1 MSGAPNE
8 IAGGD
13 SAAMGDTRVP
23 HDGTPSCP
31 RVSSLDLPGGSPPTA
46 AGHLLEDADSP
57 RAAAD
62 VAVGAVWPDASHR
75 TIAEVDA
82 AVLAT
87 RRPSLTVREKW
98 RPKGPNTEPAFGIHV
113 RLVFADAAGQR
124 PHAVYLTPSR
134 SAAKHGSELHARCE
148 EIGMLVSWCLQRGM
162 TLGEMEAQFKPV
174 SPEGGQGLGLFA
186 VATARA
192 VGTYADAGT
201 DSGEA

>member
-1 MSGAPNE
+1 MSGPSKE
-8 IAGGD
+8 IVVGD
-13 SAAMGDTRVP
+13 SATMGDTRASR
-23 HDGTPSCP
+23 DGTPSCP
-31 RVSSLDLPGGSPPTA
+31 RVSSLDLPGGSLPPTA
-46 AGHLLEDADSP
+46 AGHLLG
-57 RAAAD
+57 AA
-62 VAVGAVWPDASHR
+62 PD
-75 TIAEVDA
+75 
-82 AVLAT
+82 AT

-192 VGTYADAGT
+192 VGTYS
-201 DSGEA
+201 DSEGA